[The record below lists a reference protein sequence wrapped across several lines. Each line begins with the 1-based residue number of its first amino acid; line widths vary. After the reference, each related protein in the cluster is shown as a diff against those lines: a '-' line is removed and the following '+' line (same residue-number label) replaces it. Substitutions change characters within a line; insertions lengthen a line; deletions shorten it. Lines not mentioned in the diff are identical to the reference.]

1 MSEFI
6 SSTTYFDKPG
16 KANTARTL
24 QLAVER
30 AAQLNINTILVATTF
45 GESGKLTAQ
54 AFQGKKV
61 IAVSHA
67 FGFKGPNTQEL
78 TPENRAAIEAAGGI
92 VLTCQHA
99 FGGVNRAIRKQLDTA
114 APDDIIANTLRI
126 FGEGMKVVAEI
137 ALMAAD
143 AGMVN
148 VGKPTLCI
156 AGTGHGADLAAVVLP
171 VNTYAFFDLKI
182 LEVICRP
189 ALGHPAF
196 G

>member
-1 MSEFI
+1 MPEFAAQ
-6 SSTTYFDKPG
+6 TVYFDKPG

-24 QLAVER
+24 QLAAER
-30 AAQLNINTILVATTF
+30 ADQLSINTILVATTF
-45 GESGKLTAQ
+45 GESGKLAAQ
-54 AFQGKKV
+54 AFQGKNL

-78 TPENRAAIEAAGGI
+78 TPENRAAIEAAGGTI
-92 VLTCQHA
+92 LTCQHA

-137 ALMAAD
+137 AMMAAD
-143 AGMVN
+143 AGLVQ
-148 VGKPTLCI
+148 VGNPVLCI
-156 AGTGHGADLAAVVLP
+156 AGTGHGADLAAIVLP
-171 VNTYAFFDLKI
+171 VNTFAFFDLKI

-189 ALGHPAF
+189 ALGHPEF
-196 G
+196 N

>member
-1 MSEFI
+1 MSEFT
-6 SSTTYFDKPG
+6 SQTVYFEKPG
-16 KANTARTL
+16 KANTTRTL
-24 QLAVER
+24 QLAAER

-45 GESGKLTAQ
+45 GESGKLTAE
-54 AFQGKKV
+54 AFQGKNV
-61 IAVSHA
+61 IAISHA
-67 FGFKGPNTQEL
+67 FGFRGPNTQEL
-78 TPENRAAIEAAGGI
+78 TPENRAAIEAAGGAI
-92 VLTCQHA
+92 LTCQHA

-114 APDDIIANTLRI
+114 ATDDIIANTLRI
-126 FGEGMKVVAEI
+126 FGEGMKVIAEI

-143 AGMVN
+143 AGLVK
-148 VGKPTLCI
+148 VAEPVLCI
-156 AGTGHGADLAAVVLP
+156 AGTGHGADMAAVVLP

>member
-1 MSEFI
+1 MPEFAAQ
-6 SSTTYFDKPG
+6 TVYFDKPG

-24 QLAVER
+24 QLAAER
-30 AAQLNINTILVATTF
+30 ADQLSINTILVATTF
-45 GESGKLTAQ
+45 GESGKLAAQ
-54 AFQGKKV
+54 VFKGKNV
-61 IAVSHA
+61 IVVSHA

-78 TPENRAAIEAAGGI
+78 SPDNRAAIEASGGTI
-92 VLTCQHA
+92 LTCQHA

-137 ALMAAD
+137 AMMAAD
-143 AGMVN
+143 AGLVQ
-148 VGKPTLCI
+148 VGEPALCI

-171 VNTYAFFDLKI
+171 ANTYAFFDLKI

-189 ALGHPAF
+189 ALGHPEF
-196 G
+196 N